1 MPQSFRKRA
10 YWGAGILAAFLS
22 VFMTMRIVDALA
34 APQAHRVKLT
44 GEVIDSWC
52 QTTGIMFALGTA
64 HHQCA
69 IWCAV
74 GGIPVGLR
82 TADGTI
88 YTILKVEKDQENAA
102 NPRLLKIQTHEI
114 SADGDVIERNGLR
127 YLLIDRVMDDHGIV
141 NQTHADIGIQPFG
154 E

>member
-1 MPQSFRKRA
+1 MRSLPRKRWILPLA
-10 YWGAGILAAFLS
+10 GLALLVVAIPPSRGA
-22 VFMTMRIVDALA
+22 V
-34 APQAHRVKLT
+34 HRVKLT

-52 QTTGIMFALGTA
+52 QTTGIMVALGTA

-82 TADGTI
+82 TSDGTL
-88 YTILKVEKDQENAA
+88 YTILRVDKDKANVA
-102 NPRLLKIQTHEI
+102 NPRLLRLQTHEV
-114 SADGDVIERNGLR
+114 SVEGDLIERDGLR
-127 YLLIDRVMDDHGIV
+127 YLLIDQVMDDHGIV
-141 NQTHADIGIQPFG
+141 NQTHADNGIQPFG

>member
-1 MPQSFRKRA
+1 MASQTFRWTVWGTAFAAACLGAAWAGAASVPAPKR
-10 YWGAGILAAFLS
+10 
-22 VFMTMRIVDALA
+22 VT
-34 APQAHRVKLT
+34 LT

-82 TADGTI
+82 TDDGSL
-88 YTILKVEKDQENAA
+88 YTILREDQDQRNVA
-102 NPRLLKIQTHEI
+102 NPRLLTIQTHQI
-114 SADGDVIERNGLR
+114 SVSADLIERDGNR
-127 YLLIDRVMDDHGIV
+127 YLLIDQVMDDHGIV
-141 NQTHADIGIQPFG
+141 NRTHGDYGIQPFG

>member
-1 MPQSFRKRA
+1 MAQDVFRRWVWGSAFAVACMGAAWAGAASVPGPKR
-10 YWGAGILAAFLS
+10 
-22 VFMTMRIVDALA
+22 VT
-34 APQAHRVKLT
+34 LT

-52 QTTGIMFALGTA
+52 QTTGIMYALGTA

-82 TADGTI
+82 SDDGTL
-88 YTILKVEKDQENAA
+88 YTILRVEGDQRNVA
-102 NPRLLKIQTHEI
+102 NPRLLTIQTHQI
-114 SADGDVIERNGLR
+114 SVTADLIERDGNR
-127 YLLIDRVMDDHGIV
+127 FLLIDQVADDHGIV
-141 NQTHADIGIQPFG
+141 NRTHGEYGIQPFG

>member
-1 MPQSFRKRA
+1 MRSWPRKR
-10 YWGAGILAAFLS
+10 WMI
-22 VFMTMRIVDALA
+22 ALA
-34 APQAHRVKLT
+34 GLALLVIAIPPSRGADQRIKLT

-82 TADGTI
+82 TSDGTI
-88 YTILKVEKDQENAA
+88 YTILKVDKDRENVA
-102 NPRLLKIQTHEI
+102 NPRLLRLQTHEV
-114 SADGDVIERNGLR
+114 SVEGDLIERDGLR
-127 YLLIDRVMDDHGIV
+127 YLLIDQVMDDHGIV
-141 NQTHADIGIQPFG
+141 NQTHADNGIQPFG

>member
-1 MPQSFRKRA
+1 MASRIPRNLAWASAFVVACLGAAWAGAASAPGPKR
-10 YWGAGILAAFLS
+10 
-22 VFMTMRIVDALA
+22 VT
-34 APQAHRVKLT
+34 LT

-82 TADGTI
+82 TDDGTL
-88 YTILKVEKDQENAA
+88 YTILRVDQDQRNVAH
-102 NPRLLKIQTHEI
+102 PRLLKIQTHQI
-114 SADGDVIERNGLR
+114 SVSADLIERDGNR
-127 YLLIDRVMDDHGIV
+127 YLLIDQVLDDHGIV
-141 NQTHADIGIQPFG
+141 NRTHGEYGILPFG

>member
-1 MPQSFRKRA
+1 MTTGLDKRWV
-10 YWGAGILAAFLS
+10 WGLIGLAA
-22 VFMTMRIVDALA
+22 LA
-34 APQAHRVKLT
+34 VAIPPSQGANTARRVKLT

-52 QTTGIMFALGTA
+52 QTTGIMYALGTA

-82 TADGTI
+82 TGDGTI
-88 YTILKVEKDQENAA
+88 YTILRVEHDQINVA
-102 NPRLLKIQTHEI
+102 NPRLLRLQSHEV
-114 SADGDVIERNGLR
+114 SVEGDFIARDGLR
-127 YLLIDRVMDDHGIV
+127 YILIDQVMDDHGVV
-141 NQTHADIGIQPFG
+141 NQTHADNGIQPFG

>member
-1 MPQSFRKRA
+1 MLVLAGLAVLIFAVGPSR
-10 YWGAGILAAFLS
+10 GAG
-22 VFMTMRIVDALA
+22 
-34 APQAHRVKLT
+34 HRVRLT

-88 YTILKVEKDQENAA
+88 YTILRVDKDQENVA
-102 NPRLLKIQTHEI
+102 NPRLLRIQSHEV
-114 SADGDVIERNGLR
+114 SVEADLIERDGLR
-127 YLLIDRVMDDHGIV
+127 YLLIDQVMDDHGIV
-141 NQTHADIGIQPFG
+141 NQTHADNGIQPFG

>member
-1 MPQSFRKRA
+1 MSAIPSRRWILA
-10 YWGAGILAAFLS
+10 LAGLALLVVAIPPSRGAG
-22 VFMTMRIVDALA
+22 
-34 APQAHRVKLT
+34 HRVKLT

-52 QTTGIMFALGTA
+52 QTTGIMVALGTA

-82 TADGTI
+82 TADGTL
-88 YTILKVEKDQENAA
+88 YTILRVDKDKANVA
-102 NPRLLKIQTHEI
+102 NPRLLRLQSHEV
-114 SADGDVIERNGLR
+114 SVEGDLIERDGLR
-127 YLLIDRVMDDHGIV
+127 YLLIDQVMDDHGIV
-141 NQTHADIGIQPFG
+141 NQTHADNGIQPFG

>member
-1 MPQSFRKRA
+1 MAIKKSLSTPMAATLFGLASVIAFCSGSI
-10 YWGAGILAAFLS
+10 GADAA
-22 VFMTMRIVDALA
+22 R
-34 APQAHRVKLT
+34 RVTLT

-52 QTTGIMFALGTA
+52 QSTGIMYALGTA

-82 TADGTI
+82 TEDGTL
-88 YTILKVEKDQENAA
+88 YTILRVDQDKRNVAS
-102 NPRLLKIQTHEI
+102 PRLLKIQTHEI
-114 SADGDVIERNGLR
+114 SVQADLYERDGAR
-127 YLLIDRVMDDHGIV
+127 YLLIDQVLDDHGIV
-141 NQTHADIGIQPFG
+141 NQTHADNGIQPFG

>member
-1 MPQSFRKRA
+1 MASRIPRNLAWASAFVVACLGAAWAGAASVPSPKR
-10 YWGAGILAAFLS
+10 
-22 VFMTMRIVDALA
+22 VT
-34 APQAHRVKLT
+34 LT

-52 QTTGIMFALGTA
+52 QTTGIMVALGTA

-82 TADGTI
+82 TDDGTL
-88 YTILKVEKDQENAA
+88 YTILRVDQDKRNVA
-102 NPRLLKIQTHEI
+102 NPRLLTIQTHQI
-114 SADGDVIERNGLR
+114 SVTADLIERDGNR
-127 YLLIDRVMDDHGIV
+127 YLLIDQVLDDHGIV
-141 NQTHADIGIQPFG
+141 NRTHGDYGIQPFG

>member
-1 MPQSFRKRA
+1 MPSLVLRPRRLA
-10 YWGAGILAAFLS
+10 WAGFILAACGIVGYS
-22 VFMTMRIVDALA
+22 VGSA
-34 APQAHRVKLT
+34 ATGPQRVRLT

-52 QTTGIMFALGTA
+52 QTTGIMYALGSA

-82 TADGTI
+82 TQDGTL
-88 YTILKVEKDQENAA
+88 YTILRVDADKRNVAH
-102 NPRLLKIQTHEI
+102 PRLLKIQSHEI
-114 SADGDVIERNGLR
+114 SVEGDLYDRDGAR
-127 YLLIDRVMDDHGIV
+127 YLLIDQVMDDHGIV
-141 NQTHADIGIQPFG
+141 NRTHDDFGIQPYG

>member
-1 MPQSFRKRA
+1 MSVTPSRRWIIGLA
-10 YWGAGILAAFLS
+10 GLALLVIAVPPSRGAG
-22 VFMTMRIVDALA
+22 
-34 APQAHRVKLT
+34 HRVKLT

-52 QTTGIMFALGTA
+52 QTTGIMYALGTA

-82 TADGTI
+82 TSDGTI
-88 YTILKVEKDQENAA
+88 YTILKVDKDKENVA
-102 NPRLLKIQTHEI
+102 NPRLLRLQTHEV
-114 SADGDVIERNGLR
+114 SVEGDLIERDGLR
-127 YLLIDRVMDDHGIV
+127 YLLIDQVMGDHGIV
-141 NQTHADIGIQPFG
+141 NQTHGDYAIQPFG

>member
-1 MPQSFRKRA
+1 MAPDILRRLA
-10 YWGAGILAAFLS
+10 WGGTFAIACAAAAFAGAASVPGPKRVTLS
-22 VFMTMRIVDALA
+22 
-34 APQAHRVKLT
+34 

-82 TADGTI
+82 TGDGSL
-88 YTILKVEKDQENAA
+88 YTILRVEADQRNVA
-102 NPRLLKIQTHEI
+102 NPRLLKIQSHQI
-114 SADGDVIERNGLR
+114 SVSADLIERDGNR
-127 YLLIDRVMDDHGIV
+127 YLLIDQVLDDHGIV
-141 NQTHADIGIQPFG
+141 NRTHGEYGIQPFG

>member
-1 MPQSFRKRA
+1 MTSLPRKR
-10 YWGAGILAAFLS
+10 WILALAGL
-22 VFMTMRIVDALA
+22 ALLVIA
-34 APQAHRVKLT
+34 VPPSSGAAHRVKLT

-52 QTTGIMFALGTA
+52 QTTGIMYALGTA

-82 TADGTI
+82 TSDGTI
-88 YTILKVEKDQENAA
+88 YTILKVDKDQENVA
-102 NPRLLKIQTHEI
+102 NPRLLRLQTHEV
-114 SADGDVIERNGLR
+114 SAEGDVIERDGLR
-127 YLLIDRVMDDHGIV
+127 YLLIDGVMDDHGIV
-141 NQTHADIGIQPFG
+141 NQTHADYAIQPFG

>member
-1 MPQSFRKRA
+1 MTSLPRKR
-10 YWGAGILAAFLS
+10 WILALAGL
-22 VFMTMRIVDALA
+22 ALLVIA
-34 APQAHRVKLT
+34 IPPSSGAVQRVKLT

-52 QTTGIMFALGTA
+52 QTTGIMYALGTA

-82 TADGTI
+82 TSDGTI
-88 YTILKVEKDQENAA
+88 YTILKVDKDQENVA
-102 NPRLLKIQTHEI
+102 NPRLLRLQTHEV
-114 SADGDVIERNGLR
+114 SAEGDVIERNGLR
-127 YLLIDRVMDDHGIV
+127 YLLIDGVMDDHGIV
-141 NQTHADIGIQPFG
+141 NQTHADYAIQPFG

>member
-1 MPQSFRKRA
+1 MSVTLSRRWIIILAGLALLVVAIPPSR
-10 YWGAGILAAFLS
+10 GAG
-22 VFMTMRIVDALA
+22 
-34 APQAHRVKLT
+34 HRVKLT

-69 IWCAV
+69 VWCAV

-82 TADGTI
+82 TKDGTL
-88 YTILKVEKDQENAA
+88 YTILRVDRDKENVA
-102 NPRLLKIQTHEI
+102 NPRLLKLQTHEV
-114 SADGDVIERNGLR
+114 SVEGDLIERDGLR
-127 YLLIDRVMDDHGIV
+127 YLLIDQVMDDHGIV
-141 NQTHADIGIQPFG
+141 NQTHADNGIQPFG

>member
-1 MPQSFRKRA
+1 MSAMSSKR
-10 YWGAGILAAFLS
+10 WILALAGL
-22 VFMTMRIVDALA
+22 ALLVVA
-34 APQAHRVKLT
+34 IPPSRGAVQRVKLT

-69 IWCAV
+69 VWCAV

-88 YTILKVEKDQENAA
+88 YTILRVDKDKANVA
-102 NPRLLKIQTHEI
+102 NPRLLRLQTHEV
-114 SADGDVIERNGLR
+114 SVEGDLIERDGLR
-127 YLLIDRVMDDHGIV
+127 YLLIDQVMDDHGIV
-141 NQTHADIGIQPFG
+141 NQTHADNGIQPFG

>member
-1 MPQSFRKRA
+1 MNASPSKRWMA
-10 YWGAGILAAFLS
+10 ALAGLALLGVAIPPSRGAG
-22 VFMTMRIVDALA
+22 
-34 APQAHRVKLT
+34 PRVRLT

-52 QTTGIMFALGTA
+52 QTTGIMVALGTA

-82 TADGTI
+82 TSDGTI
-88 YTILKVEKDQENAA
+88 YTILRVDKDKENVA
-102 NPRLLKIQTHEI
+102 NPRLLRLQTHEV
-114 SADGDVIERNGLR
+114 SVEGDLIERDGLR
-127 YLLIDRVMDDHGIV
+127 YLLVDQVMDDHGIV
-141 NQTHADIGIQPFG
+141 NQTHADNGIQPFG